1 MTREEAK
8 REMLFAKRNV
18 MAGSWIDKAYD
29 VAIKALEQPEQ
40 QWIPCSERLPEKTE
54 KSYWVCLE
62 SGGQCQCRWTNNM
75 YGLGSNEWSKW
86 GWHIMD
92 KPQYAT
98 VIAWRELPEPY
109 KGEEHD

>member
-1 MTREEAK
+1 MRLIDADALQAEYTNEHGGK
-8 REMLFAKRNV
+8 RLLL
-18 MAGSWIDKAYD
+18 ID
-29 VAIKALEQPEQ
+29 VAPTIVPAQ
-40 QWIPCSERLPEKTE
+40 QWIPCSERLPEKIE

-109 KGEEHD
+109 KGEEHGEG